1 MDWKKEKLQS
11 FWKMS
16 KEKLIFLFC
25 SGLLLFILALPDGE
39 REAKEVSAGAQGTA
53 GNGSWDTGT
62 QGAAGSWDWD
72 TEAQGTAGNVGG
84 DGMAEGQVPAG
95 ASGQAAGQDTYE
107 ADLERRIREILA
119 GVDGVGEV
127 DVMVILKS
135 SEEKILHVD
144 QNSSSSV
151 TEEKTENGT
160 SRIISQQELSESTVM
175 GSQNQ
180 TPIVEKE
187 LKPEVAG
194 IVISAD
200 GGGSAVIKAEIS
212 EAMEALFGLPAHKI
226 KVLKRVKKGV

>member
-1 MDWKKEKLQS
+1 
-11 FWKMS
+11 
-16 KEKLIFLFC
+16 
-25 SGLLLFILALPDGE
+25 
-39 REAKEVSAGAQGTA
+39 
-53 GNGSWDTGT
+53 
-62 QGAAGSWDWD
+62 
-72 TEAQGTAGNVGG
+72 
-84 DGMAEGQVPAG
+84 MAEGQVPAG

-180 TPIVEKE
+180 APIVEKE